1 MNQIATET
9 SLIQLV
15 LGDVKNCNE
24 CCCQHMYKYFKV
36 QYLNK
41 QESDRPSSY
50 LFLCSHF
57 HTISG
62 YIICLQNCITSNM
75 TEFESH
81 GQTPINLYVVDFKK
95 PLPNNCTILMLHI
108 ILNRKLRTITSFQM
122 EYNMAMYTVVTIN
135 STKIGFS
142 HSTSTFKSLSNK
154 LDT

>member
-1 MNQIATET
+1 
-9 SLIQLV
+9 
-15 LGDVKNCNE
+15 
-24 CCCQHMYKYFKV
+24 MYKYFKV

-41 QESDRPSSY
+41 QKPDRPSSY

-81 GQTPINLYVVDFKK
+81 GQTPINLYVVDLK
-95 PLPNNCTILMLHI
+95 MLHI
-108 ILNRKLRTITSFQM
+108 MLNRKLCTITSFQM
-122 EYNMAMYTVVTIN
+122 AYNMAVYTVVTIN

-142 HSTSTFKSLSNK
+142 PSTSTFKSLSNK
-154 LDT
+154 FKTKTRFAVSVVGILYQNIFLTDIPASLGSKETRL